1 MRLMHL
7 RTIDTEYNRMAR
19 FNVPFDLAVHITE
32 RPMEKSDH
40 LYGEWVLLALQ
51 QQEADQPNAV
61 DEPLLAAARDA
72 WPHVLAHAR
81 RKLSEKGLL
90 SDSTVFAAEVWE
102 KVLRAVSKKRQR
114 RPEHQLEI
122 ANLESYLIGIF
133 HHRFNRLL
141 EREQRWLST
150 IELVASTADLEKIE
164 SARNIRWVSEL
175 ERAITIKQIVAHMD
189 EWTRNVWKARQ
200 YGYSWKEISKPLGL
214 NVQQAIM
221 RYRYGLEKTR
231 KRLIELLRAR
241 KASPPADR

>member
-1 MRLMHL
+1 
-7 RTIDTEYNRMAR
+7 
-19 FNVPFDLAVHITE
+19 
-32 RPMEKSDH
+32 MEKSDH
-40 LYGEWVLLALQ
+40 LYGEWVLLGIQ
-51 QQEADQPNAV
+51 QQRGEQPNAV
-61 DEPLLAAARDA
+61 DEPLLAAARQA

-81 RKLSEKGLL
+81 RKLGEKGLL

-102 KVLRAVSKKRQR
+102 KVLRAIAKKRQR
-114 RPEHQLEI
+114 RPEQHVV
-122 ANLESYLIGIF
+122 ADLESYLIGIF

-141 EREQRWLST
+141 EREQRRLST

-164 SARNIRWVSEL
+164 STRNIRWVSEL
-175 ERAITIKQIVAHMD
+175 ERAITIKQIVVHMD

-231 KRLIELLRAR
+231 KRLIELLRVR

>member
-1 MRLMHL
+1 
-7 RTIDTEYNRMAR
+7 
-19 FNVPFDLAVHITE
+19 
-32 RPMEKSDH
+32 MEKSDH
-40 LYGEWVLLALQ
+40 LYGEWVLLGIQ
-51 QQEADQPNAV
+51 QQRGEQSNAV
-61 DEPLLAAARDA
+61 DEALLAAARQA

-81 RKLSEKGLL
+81 RKLGEKGLL

-102 KVLRAVSKKRQR
+102 KVLRAIAKKRQR
-114 RPEHQLEI
+114 RPEQHVV
-122 ANLESYLIGIF
+122 ADLESYLIGIF

-141 EREQRWLST
+141 EREQRRLST

-175 ERAITIKQIVAHMD
+175 ERAITIKQIVVHMD

-231 KRLIELLRAR
+231 KRLIELLRVR

>member
-1 MRLMHL
+1 
-7 RTIDTEYNRMAR
+7 
-19 FNVPFDLAVHITE
+19 
-32 RPMEKSDH
+32 MEKSDH
-40 LYGEWVLLALQ
+40 LYGEWVLLGIQ
-51 QQEADQPNAV
+51 QQKGDQPNAV
-61 DEPLLAAARDA
+61 DEPLLAAAREA

-81 RKLSEKGLL
+81 RKLGEKGLL

-102 KVLRAVSKKRQR
+102 KVLRAVATKRQR
-114 RPEHQLEI
+114 RPEHQHAI
-122 ANLESYLIGIF
+122 ADLESYLIGIF

-141 EREQRWLST
+141 EKEQRRLST

-164 SARNIRWVSEL
+164 STQNIRWVSEL
-175 ERAITIKQIVAHMD
+175 ERAITIKQIVVHMD

-200 YGYSWKEISKPLGL
+200 YGYTWKEISKPLGL

-241 KASPPADR
+241 KASPPPDR

>member
-1 MRLMHL
+1 
-7 RTIDTEYNRMAR
+7 
-19 FNVPFDLAVHITE
+19 
-32 RPMEKSDH
+32 MEKSDH
-40 LYGEWVLLALQ
+40 LYGEWVLLGIQ
-51 QQEADQPNAV
+51 QQRGEQPNAV
-61 DEPLLAAARDA
+61 DEPLLAAARQA

-81 RKLSEKGLL
+81 RKLGEKGLL

-102 KVLRAVSKKRQR
+102 KVLRAIAKKRQR
-114 RPEHQLEI
+114 RPEQHVV
-122 ANLESYLIGIF
+122 ADLESYLIGIF

-141 EREQRWLST
+141 EREQRRLST

-175 ERAITIKQIVAHMD
+175 ERTITIKQIVVHMD

-231 KRLIELLRAR
+231 KRLIELLRVR

>member
-1 MRLMHL
+1 
-7 RTIDTEYNRMAR
+7 
-19 FNVPFDLAVHITE
+19 
-32 RPMEKSDH
+32 MEKSDH
-40 LYGEWVLLALQ
+40 LYGEWVLLGIQ
-51 QQEADQPNAV
+51 QQRGEQPNAV
-61 DEPLLAAARDA
+61 DEPLLAAARQA

-81 RKLSEKGLL
+81 RKLGEKGLL

-102 KVLRAVSKKRQR
+102 KVLRAIAKKRQR
-114 RPEHQLEI
+114 RPEQH
-122 ANLESYLIGIF
+122 AVADLESYLIGIF

-141 EREQRWLST
+141 EREQKRLST

-175 ERAITIKQIVAHMD
+175 ERAITIKQIVVHMD

-231 KRLIELLRAR
+231 KRLIELLRVR

>member
-1 MRLMHL
+1 MHL

>member
-1 MRLMHL
+1 
-7 RTIDTEYNRMAR
+7 
-19 FNVPFDLAVHITE
+19 
-32 RPMEKSDH
+32 MEKSDH
-40 LYGEWVLLALQ
+40 LYGEWVLLGIQ
-51 QQEADQPNAV
+51 QQSGEQSNAV
-61 DEPLLAAARDA
+61 DEPLLAAARQA

-81 RKLSEKGLL
+81 RKLGEKGLL

-102 KVLRAVSKKRQR
+102 KVLRAIAKKRQR
-114 RPEHQLEI
+114 RPEQHVV
-122 ANLESYLIGIF
+122 ADLESYLIGIF

-141 EREQRWLST
+141 EREQRRLST

-175 ERAITIKQIVAHMD
+175 ERAITIKQIVVHMD

-231 KRLIELLRAR
+231 KRLIELLRVR

>member
-1 MRLMHL
+1 
-7 RTIDTEYNRMAR
+7 
-19 FNVPFDLAVHITE
+19 
-32 RPMEKSDH
+32 MEKSDH
-40 LYGEWVLLALQ
+40 LYGEWVLLGIQ
-51 QQEADQPNAV
+51 QQRGEQPNAV
-61 DEPLLAAARDA
+61 DEPLLAAARQA

-102 KVLRAVSKKRQR
+102 KVLRAIAKKRQR
-114 RPEHQLEI
+114 RPEQHVV
-122 ANLESYLIGIF
+122 ADLESYLIGIF

-141 EREQRWLST
+141 EREQRRLST

-175 ERAITIKQIVAHMD
+175 ERAITIKQIVVHMD

-231 KRLIELLRAR
+231 KRLIELLRVR

>member
-1 MRLMHL
+1 
-7 RTIDTEYNRMAR
+7 MAR

>member
-1 MRLMHL
+1 
-7 RTIDTEYNRMAR
+7 
-19 FNVPFDLAVHITE
+19 
-32 RPMEKSDH
+32 MEKSDH
-40 LYGEWVLLALQ
+40 LYGEWVLLGIQ
-51 QQEADQPNAV
+51 QQRGEQSNAV
-61 DEPLLAAARDA
+61 DEPLLAAARQA

-81 RKLSEKGLL
+81 RKLGEKGLL

-102 KVLRAVSKKRQR
+102 KVLRAIAKKRQR
-114 RPEHQLEI
+114 RPEQHVV
-122 ANLESYLIGIF
+122 ADLESYLIGIF

-141 EREQRWLST
+141 EREQRRLST

-175 ERAITIKQIVAHMD
+175 ERAITIKQIVVHMD

-231 KRLIELLRAR
+231 KRLIELLRVR

>member
-1 MRLMHL
+1 
-7 RTIDTEYNRMAR
+7 
-19 FNVPFDLAVHITE
+19 
-32 RPMEKSDH
+32 MEKSDH
-40 LYGEWVLLALQ
+40 LYGEWVLLGIQ
-51 QQEADQPNAV
+51 QQRGEQPNVV
-61 DEPLLAAARDA
+61 DEPLLAAARQA

-81 RKLSEKGLL
+81 RKLGEKGLL
-90 SDSTVFAAEVWE
+90 SDSAVFAAEVWE
-102 KVLRAVSKKRQR
+102 KVLRAIAKKRQR
-114 RPEHQLEI
+114 RPEQHVV

-141 EREQRWLST
+141 EREQRRLST

-175 ERAITIKQIVAHMD
+175 ERAITIKQIVVHMD

-231 KRLIELLRAR
+231 KRLIELLRVR

>member
-1 MRLMHL
+1 
-7 RTIDTEYNRMAR
+7 
-19 FNVPFDLAVHITE
+19 
-32 RPMEKSDH
+32 MEKSDH
-40 LYGEWVLLALQ
+40 LYGEWVLLGIQ
-51 QQEADQPNAV
+51 QQRGEQPNAV
-61 DEPLLAAARDA
+61 DEPLLAAARQA

-81 RKLSEKGLL
+81 RKLGEKGLL

-102 KVLRAVSKKRQR
+102 KVLRAIAKKRQR
-114 RPEHQLEI
+114 RPEQHVV
-122 ANLESYLIGIF
+122 ADLESYLIGIF

-141 EREQRWLST
+141 EREQRRLST

-175 ERAITIKQIVAHMD
+175 ERAITIKQIVVRMD

-200 YGYSWKEISKPLGL
+200 YGYSWKEISKSLGL

-231 KRLIELLRAR
+231 KRLIELLRVR

>member
-1 MRLMHL
+1 
-7 RTIDTEYNRMAR
+7 
-19 FNVPFDLAVHITE
+19 
-32 RPMEKSDH
+32 MEKSDH
-40 LYGEWVLLALQ
+40 LYGEWVLLGIQ
-51 QQEADQPNAV
+51 QQRGEQSNAV
-61 DEPLLAAARDA
+61 DEPLLAAARQA

-81 RKLSEKGLL
+81 RKLGEKGLL

-102 KVLRAVSKKRQR
+102 KVLRAIAKKRQR
-114 RPEHQLEI
+114 RPEQHVV

-141 EREQRWLST
+141 EREQRRLST

-175 ERAITIKQIVAHMD
+175 ERAITIKQIVVHMD

-231 KRLIELLRAR
+231 KRLIELLRVR

>member
-1 MRLMHL
+1 
-7 RTIDTEYNRMAR
+7 
-19 FNVPFDLAVHITE
+19 
-32 RPMEKSDH
+32 MEKSDH
-40 LYGEWVLLALQ
+40 LYGEWVLLGIQ
-51 QQEADQPNAV
+51 QQRGEQSNAV
-61 DEPLLAAARDA
+61 DEPLLAAARQA

-81 RKLSEKGLL
+81 RKLGEKGLL

-102 KVLRAVSKKRQR
+102 KVLRAIAKKRQR
-114 RPEHQLEI
+114 RPEQHVV
-122 ANLESYLIGIF
+122 ADLESYLIGIF

-141 EREQRWLST
+141 EREQRRLST

-175 ERAITIKQIVAHMD
+175 ERAITIKQIVVHMD

-200 YGYSWKEISKPLGL
+200 YGYSWKDISKSLGL

-231 KRLIELLRAR
+231 KRLIELLRVR

>member
-1 MRLMHL
+1 
-7 RTIDTEYNRMAR
+7 
-19 FNVPFDLAVHITE
+19 
-32 RPMEKSDH
+32 MEKSDH
-40 LYGEWVLLALQ
+40 LYGEWVLLGIQ
-51 QQEADQPNAV
+51 QQRGEQPNAV
-61 DEPLLAAARDA
+61 DEPLLAAARQA

-81 RKLSEKGLL
+81 RKLGEKGLL

-102 KVLRAVSKKRQR
+102 KVLRAIAKQRQR
-114 RPEHQLEI
+114 RPEQHVV
-122 ANLESYLIGIF
+122 ADLESYLIGIF

-141 EREQRWLST
+141 EREQRRLST

-175 ERAITIKQIVAHMD
+175 ERAITIKQIVVHMD

-231 KRLIELLRAR
+231 KRLIELLRVR

>member
-1 MRLMHL
+1 
-7 RTIDTEYNRMAR
+7 
-19 FNVPFDLAVHITE
+19 
-32 RPMEKSDH
+32 MEKSDH
-40 LYGEWVLLALQ
+40 LYGEWVLLGIQ
-51 QQEADQPNAV
+51 QQSGEQSNAV
-61 DEPLLAAARDA
+61 DEPLLAAARQA

-81 RKLSEKGLL
+81 RKLGEKGLL

-102 KVLRAVSKKRQR
+102 KVLRAIAKKRQR
-114 RPEHQLEI
+114 RPEQHVV
-122 ANLESYLIGIF
+122 ADLESYLIGIF

-141 EREQRWLST
+141 EREQRRLST

-175 ERAITIKQIVAHMD
+175 ERTITIKQIVVHMD

-231 KRLIELLRAR
+231 KRLIELLRVR